1 MKKTEGKQKPKP
13 LYTMIIEDLGV
24 EFELSAAELIF
35 MCKLQSM
42 ATANVNSNARVNYKL
57 FSKACRLHPDNIKEM
72 IRRLMYRDLIKREG
86 KGLYSTNGHFRRRYN
101 QLRFEI
107 QENNG
112 YKTNMKILKDEREK
126 DSVPMQKFGS

>member
-24 EFELSAAELIF
+24 EFELNAPELIF
-35 MCKLQSM
+35 MCRLQSM
-42 ATANVNSNARVNYKL
+42 ATANVNGMAHVNYKL
-57 FSKACRLHPDNIKEM
+57 FSKACRLHPDSLKDMIK
-72 IRRLMYRDLIKREG
+72 RLMDQKLITREG
-86 KGLYSTNGHFRRRYN
+86 KGLYSPNGQFRRRYN

-112 YKTNMKILKDEREK
+112 YKANMKILKDEREK
-126 DSVPMQKFGS
+126 DRGPLQKFGS